1 MKLASL
7 DQSDRRTVELI
18 IERHPDIKD
27 DLSRVLQGLDQ
38 VLGEKT
44 KEIKYLQKEVEKLK
58 NEVRNLLNA

>member
-27 DLSRVLQGLDQ
+27 DLSRVLQSLDQ
-38 VLGEKT
+38 ALGEKT
-44 KEIKYLQKEVEKLK
+44 KQIDDLEKEVEELEEEI
-58 NEVRNLLNA
+58 NDHRNA